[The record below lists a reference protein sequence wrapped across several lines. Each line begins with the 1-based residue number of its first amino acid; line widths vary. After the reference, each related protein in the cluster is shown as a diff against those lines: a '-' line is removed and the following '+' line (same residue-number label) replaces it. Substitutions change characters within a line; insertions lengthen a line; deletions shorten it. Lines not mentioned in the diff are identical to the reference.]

1 MVKREHR
8 SGKERRTGINRRK
21 SGDPNYKG
29 VERRSGQ
36 ERRSAAN
43 RRKRS

>member
-8 SGKERRTGINRRK
+8 SGKERRTGIYRRK

-29 VERRSGQ
+29 VERRSGH
-36 ERRSAAN
+36 ERRN
-43 RRKRS
+43 VTDRRKHS